1 MLLLLLG
8 VLIYFDSR
16 DGDTRRIALYIL
28 FGFIFIAAIW
38 GRTTW
43 YFSNTTSDTHALHNQ
58 QSELSNGCE
67 QTITVMEAN
76 GNVVYSYSGKI
87 VMETD
92 NETDYILF
100 DDESGERHIIYKGA
114 TQMILIEDN

>member
-1 MLLLLLG
+1 MPFGSVILCAILTLGVIAVTG

-43 YFSNTTSDTHALHNQ
+43 YFSNTTSDTHALHDQ
-58 QSELSNGCE
+58 QSELSNDCE
-67 QTITVMEAN
+67 QTITV
-76 GNVVYSYSGKI
+76 GSFFCY
-87 VMETD
+87 
-92 NETDYILF
+92 
-100 DDESGERHIIYKGA
+100 R
-114 TQMILIEDN
+114 